1 MPSDQFA
8 LDKPEL
14 HLLHPMTQKWFFRK
28 SFVPRQYADTLASRI
43 WFVNSRTA
51 TQTNCTDR
59 CSTYDGPAPKGLY
72 VFHKIADVEGPTKE
86 AARLFEEERNNSTIE
101 RYDMP
106 WNRNEFMFTTS
117 DAHADQLNYPRVLEI
132 LKQRTPD
139 LARLAE
145 SFAACCVDFLG
156 CDAACLEHTNMAI
169 VKYAPDGGIQ
179 SHIDNIVR
187 TGHSVGPV
195 FTLSLGAQEEKIL
208 DLLPT
213 LDLDGS
219 PLRLVTKTGQTIL
232 LDGHAR
238 LHWSHS
244 IPRGQNNGDRFT
256 LMIKF
261 QQVPARVVGYSPVLK
276 CDIFGVD
283 YE

>member
-1 MPSDQFA
+1 MQFA
-8 LDKPEL
+8 FDKPEL
-14 HLLHPMTQKWFFRK
+14 HLLHPLTRKWLFKK

-51 TQTNCTDR
+51 SQTNCTDR
-59 CSTYDGPAPKGLY
+59 LSAYDGPAPEGLY
-72 VFHKIADVEGPTKE
+72 VFHKIADIEGPTKE
-86 AARLFEEERNNSTIE
+86 VARLFEEERNNSTID
-101 RYDMP
+101 RYEMP
-106 WNRNEFMFTTS
+106 WNHNEIIFTTS
-117 DAHADQLNYPRVLEI
+117 NAHADQLNYPRVLEV

-139 LARLAE
+139 LARLTE
-145 SFAACCVDFLG
+145 SFGACCMNFLG
-156 CDAACLEHTNMAI
+156 CDAACLEDANLAI
-169 VKYAPDGGIQ
+169 VKYAPDGGFQ
-179 SHIDNIVR
+179 THIDNIVR

-195 FTLSLGAQEEKIL
+195 FTLSLGTQEKKFF

-213 LDLDGS
+213 LEPDRE

-232 LDGHAR
+232 LDGRAR

-244 IPRGQNNGDRFT
+244 VPHGQNDGDRFT

-261 QQVPARVVGYSPVLK
+261 RQVSARVVGYSPVLR

-283 YE
+283 